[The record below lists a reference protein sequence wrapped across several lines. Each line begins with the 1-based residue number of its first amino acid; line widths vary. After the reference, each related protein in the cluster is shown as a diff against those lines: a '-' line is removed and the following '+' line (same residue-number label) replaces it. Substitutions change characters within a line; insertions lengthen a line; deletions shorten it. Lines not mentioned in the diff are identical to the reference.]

1 MQAMAAQLVQRLME
15 ETEEQ
20 LAKVNADN
28 ERIQIWAQL
37 EEKMVWSV
45 RQAQD
50 VLPPHIRVQT
60 IEYVANLATEVCL
73 PCETVFS
80 TIGLLDLALLR
91 MGYAAAGAQLPEL
104 SSAMVCVSKKMENV
118 NCSQIHS
125 CDLVQKA
132 REFAQQL
139 RSQGEMNSR
148 LNIAME
154 DIGKAERTLASTL
167 GWQFNVPS
175 IQQWLQLF
183 VDRIA
188 DMYPRTGHILDWVYQ
203 MGVHF
208 AKQIAFKL
216 ILYKQAFPQEVAQG
230 LFCTGLVLA
239 GIVPVET
246 LCPAGVDEDAW
257 KAKWRNQQVWP
268 GRAAPNATPL
278 VPAEI
283 GGPFLE
289 LVTHTSVQVLQ
300 NATVRS
306 ISLIWA

>member
-1 MQAMAAQLVQRLME
+1 LIE
-15 ETEEQ
+15 EMEEQ
-20 LAKVNADN
+20 LAELGADN

-37 EEKMVWSV
+37 EEQIVWSV

-50 VLPPHIRVQT
+50 LLPQHTRAQT
-60 IEYVANLATEVCL
+60 VKYVSNLATEVCL

-80 TIGLLDLALLR
+80 TIALLDLALLR
-91 MGYAAAGAQLPEL
+91 MGYTTAGTQLPEL

-118 NCSQIHS
+118 NCNQMHC
-125 CDLVQKA
+125 CDLVQKT

-139 RSQGEMNSR
+139 RSQCEMNSR
-148 LNIAME
+148 LDIAME
-154 DIGKAERTLASTL
+154 DIGNAERTLASTL
-167 GWQFNVPS
+167 RWQFNVPS

-183 VDRIA
+183 VDRIVA
-188 DMYPRTGHILDWVYQ
+188 IFPRTGHILDWVYQ
-203 MGVHF
+203 MGIHL
-208 AKQIAFKL
+208 AKQIAFKH
-216 ILYKQAFPQEVAQG
+216 ILYKQAFPQQVAQG

-246 LCPAGVDEDAW
+246 LCPADVDEDAW

-300 NATVRS
+300 IATLRS
-306 ISLIWA
+306 ICMIWA